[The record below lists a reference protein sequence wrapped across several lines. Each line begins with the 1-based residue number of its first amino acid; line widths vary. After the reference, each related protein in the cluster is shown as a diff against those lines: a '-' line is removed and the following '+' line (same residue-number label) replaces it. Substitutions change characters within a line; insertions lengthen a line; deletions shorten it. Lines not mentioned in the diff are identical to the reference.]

1 MNGMEYLIDI
11 LEGVDAYLDDPL
23 KAEANARDYVVGKS
37 ARNYVV
43 GKPGTSARCELHMR
57 VKRALAAYKK
67 GEIE

>member
-1 MNGMEYLIDI
+1 MNGVEYLIDI

-23 KAEANARDYVVGKS
+23 KAEANARDYVVGKPGNN
-37 ARNYVV
+37 ARY
-43 GKPGTSARCELHMR
+43 ELHRR

>member
-23 KAEANARDYVVGKS
+23 KAEVNARDYVVGKS
-37 ARNYVV
+37 GN
-43 GKPGTSARCELHMR
+43 SAKCELHMR

>member
-1 MNGMEYLIDI
+1 MNGVEYLIDI
-11 LEGVDAYLDDPL
+11 LEGVDSYLDDPL
-23 KAEANARDYVVGKS
+23 KAEVS

-57 VKRALAAYKK
+57 VKRALAEYKK

>member
-11 LEGVDAYLDDPL
+11 LEGVDSYLDDPL
-23 KAEANARDYVVGKS
+23 KAEVNARDYVVGKPGNT
-37 ARNYVV
+37 ARY
-43 GKPGTSARCELHMR
+43 ELHMR